1 MITQKRYNSKVYEQL
16 IAQGKEPFLAK
27 IIAARVSNIDSLNL
41 ILDGGIKDLS
51 SPFLFKDIDRAVDRL
66 FNAIQNGEVIGLET
80 DHDCDGQTSHAI
92 FHEALTKIYNH
103 PKEKI
108 RSYIGHRM
116 KEGYGL
122 SQALMTRILTDK
134 VRPSLIITADNG
146 STDEARIAVLKQ
158 NGIDTIV
165 TDHHGIPPEGSPK
178 SAVAVLNPTQA
189 DCNYPDKAI
198 AGCMVAW
205 LFMAALRRK
214 FIQESLP
221 ISTTFALSNLF
232 DLVAIGTVADCVSM
246 ANSHNNRIVTK
257 LGLEQLNKSDRIC
270 WDFFEKEKLS
280 SEYIGFSIAPIL
292 NSDGRVADA
301 LGSVSFLLESDELKA
316 ADTFENLKE
325 QNTNRKEIQKQITID
340 AMAQARVLDNTNLS
354 LCILLENGHAGIHG
368 ISASRLKETF
378 GKPIII
384 FSETQTDSSLI
395 AGSARSTDDIHIKS
409 ILDEVAELSPELIIK
424 YGGHKGAAGLT
435 IKKED
440 FDKFYGFF
448 EECVVKA
455 VEQQNLKLE
464 PFVEYDFALDESQLN
479 LTTFSKIESLEPFG
493 REFDK
498 PLFCN
503 DFIVESFRLVGK
515 DKIHAQMVL
524 RIGNTSIKS
533 IWFNATDNPIA
544 ADINI
549 GDIVKACYY
558 LQKEEF
564 LGQVNLGL
572 NIKAIDKDERS

>member
-1 MITQKRYNSKVYEQL
+1 MLIKKKVINSQVYDKL
-16 IAQGKEPFLAK
+16 IAQDQDPFLAK
-27 IIAARVSNIDSLNL
+27 IISARVSNDESLGLVLN
-41 ILDGGIKDLS
+41 GGIKDLS
-51 SPFLFKDIDRAVDRL
+51 SPFLFKDIGKAVDRL
-66 FNAIQNGEVIGLET
+66 YLAIANGEVIGLET

-92 FHEALTKIYNH
+92 FHEALTKIFNH
-103 PKEKI
+103 PKDKI

-122 SQALMTRILTDK
+122 SEALMNRILLDS

-146 STDEARIAVLKQ
+146 STDEPRIAVLKQ
-158 NGIDTIV
+158 NGIETIV
-165 TDHHGIPPEGSPK
+165 TDHHGIPPEGTPK
-178 SAVAVLNPTQA
+178 SAVAVLNPTQD

-214 FIQESLP
+214 FIENNQPL
-221 ISTTFALSNLF
+221 STTYGLSNLF

-246 ANSHNNRIVTK
+246 ANSHNNRIVTR
-257 LGLEQLNKSDRIC
+257 LGIEQLKQSNRVC

-301 LGSVSFLLESDELKA
+301 LGSVSFLLEEDDLKA

-325 QNTNRKEIQKQITID
+325 QNNNRKDIQKLLTVE
-340 AMAQARVLDNTNLS
+340 AMAQARELDGTKNS

-384 FSETQTDSSLI
+384 FSQTQTDETLI
-395 AGSARSTDDIHIKS
+395 SGSARSTDTIHIKAM
-409 ILDEVAELSPELIIK
+409 LDEVAKKAPYLLAK

-435 IKKED
+435 IKKTD
-440 FDKFYGFF
+440 F
-448 EECVVKA
+448 EEFYTLFEEGITSIVK
-455 VEQQNLKLE
+455 QDNITLE
-464 PFVEYDFALDESQLN
+464 PCIEYDFELAESDFSLDT
-479 LTTFSKIESLEPFG
+479 LTKIDSLEPFG
-493 REFDK
+493 REFEK
-498 PLFCN
+498 PIFSN
-503 DFIVESFRLVGK
+503 DFVVENFRLVGK
-515 DKIHAQMVL
+515 DKSHAQLVL
-524 RIGNTSIKS
+524 RFENKSIKA
-533 IWFNATDNPIA
+533 IWFNAIDNA
-544 ADINI
+544 NASDIKI
-549 GDIVKACYY
+549 GDSVKACYQ

-564 LGQVNLGL
+564 LGQVNLSL
-572 NIKAIDKDERS
+572 NVKAVQIK

>member
-1 MITQKRYNSKVYEQL
+1 MMIKKKLLNSQVYDNL
-16 IAQGKEPFLAK
+16 IAQDYDQFLAK
-27 IIAARVSNIDSLNL
+27 IISARVSNDESLGL
-41 ILDGGIKDLS
+41 VLDGAIKDLS
-51 SPFLFKDIDRAVDRL
+51 SPFLFKDIEKAVDRL
-66 FNAIQNGEVIGLET
+66 YQAIANGEVIGLET

-92 FHEALTKIYNH
+92 FHEALTKIFNH

-122 SQALMTRILTDK
+122 SEALMNRILLDS

-146 STDEARIAVLKQ
+146 STDEPRIAVLKQ
-158 NGIDTIV
+158 NGIETIV
-165 TDHHGIPPEGSPK
+165 TDHHGIPPEGTPK
-178 SAVAVLNPTQA
+178 SAVAVLNPTEA

-214 FIQESLP
+214 FIENNQPL
-221 ISTTFALSNLF
+221 STSYGLSNLF

-257 LGLEQLNKSDRIC
+257 LGIEQLKQSNRVC

-301 LGSVSFLLESDELKA
+301 LGSVSFLLEEDELKA
-316 ADTFENLKE
+316 AAIFENLKE
-325 QNTNRKEIQKQITID
+325 QNNSRKDIQKLLTIE
-340 AMAQARVLDNTNLS
+340 AMSQARELDATKNS

-368 ISASRLKETF
+368 ISASRLKESF

-384 FSETQTDSSLI
+384 FSQTQTDETMIS
-395 AGSARSTDDIHIKS
+395 GSARSTDDIHIKS
-409 ILDEVAELSPELIIK
+409 MLDEVAKKAPDLLVK

-435 IKKED
+435 IKKVD
-440 FDKFYGFF
+440 F
-448 EECVVKA
+448 EEFYKLF
-455 VEQQNLKLE
+455 EESIINIIEKESIKLE
-464 PFVEYDFALDESQLN
+464 PCIEYDFELSEQDFDLN
-479 LTTFSKIESLEPFG
+479 TLAKIDSLEPYG
-493 REFDK
+493 REFEK
-498 PLFCN
+498 PIFYN
-503 DFIVESFRLVGK
+503 DFIVENFRLVGK
-515 DKIHAQMVL
+515 DKSHSQLVL
-524 RIGNTSIKS
+524 RFVSKSIKA
-533 IWFNATDNPIA
+533 IWFNAIDNAIA
-544 ADINI
+544 SDIKI
-549 GDIVKACYY
+549 GNTVKACYQ

-564 LGQVNLGL
+564 LGQVNLSL
-572 NIKAIDKDERS
+572 NIKAVQL

>member
-1 MITQKRYNSKVYEQL
+1 MLIKKKVLNSQVYNNL
-16 IAQGKEPFLAK
+16 IAQNYDPFLAK
-27 IIAARVSNIDSLNL
+27 IIAARVSNDESLGL
-41 ILDGGIKDLS
+41 VLDGAIKDLS
-51 SPFLFKDIDRAVDRL
+51 SPFLFKDVGKAVDRL
-66 FNAIQNGEVIGLET
+66 YQAITNGEVIGLET

-92 FHEALTKIYNH
+92 FHEALTKIFNH

-122 SQALMTRILTDK
+122 SEALMNRIILDSI
-134 VRPSLIITADNG
+134 RPSLIITADNG
-146 STDEARIAVLKQ
+146 STDEPRIAVLKQ
-158 NGIDTIV
+158 NGIETIV
-165 TDHHGIPPEGSPK
+165 TDHHGIPPEGTPK

-214 FIQESLP
+214 FIESNQPL
-221 ISTTFALSNLF
+221 SASYGLSNLF

-257 LGLEQLNKSDRIC
+257 LGIEQLKQSNRVC

-301 LGSVSFLLESDELKA
+301 LGSVSFLLEEDELKA
-316 ADTFENLKE
+316 ADTFENLKK
-325 QNTNRKEIQKQITID
+325 QNNNRKDIQKQLTIE
-340 AMAQARVLDNTNLS
+340 AMAQARELDSTKNS

-368 ISASRLKETF
+368 ISASRLKEIF

-384 FSETQTDSSLI
+384 FSQTQTDEKMIS
-395 AGSARSTDDIHIKS
+395 GSARSTDTIHIKDM
-409 ILDEVAELSPELIIK
+409 LDEVAKKAPDLLTK

-435 IKKED
+435 IKKVD
-440 FDKFYGFF
+440 F
-448 EECVVKA
+448 EEFYKLF
-455 VEQQNLKLE
+455 EESITNIIEKESIILE
-464 PFVEYDFALDESQLN
+464 PCIEYDFELEESDFDLDT
-479 LTTFSKIESLEPFG
+479 LTKINSLEPFG
-493 REFDK
+493 REFEK
-498 PLFCN
+498 PIFYN
-503 DFIVESFRLVGK
+503 DFVVENFRLVGK
-515 DKIHAQMVL
+515 DKSHAQLVL
-524 RIGNTSIKS
+524 RFESKS
-533 IWFNATDNPIA
+533 VKAIWFNAIDNAIA
-544 ADINI
+544 NDIKISNTI
-549 GDIVKACYY
+549 KACYQ

-564 LGQVNLGL
+564 LGQVNLSL
-572 NIKAIDKDERS
+572 NIKEIQI

>member
-1 MITQKRYNSKVYEQL
+1 MMIKKKLLNSQVYDNL
-16 IAQGKEPFLAK
+16 IAQDYDQFLAK
-27 IIAARVSNIDSLNL
+27 IISARVSNDESLGL
-41 ILDGGIKDLS
+41 VLDGAIKDLS
-51 SPFLFKDIDRAVDRL
+51 SPFLFKDIEKAVDRL
-66 FNAIQNGEVIGLET
+66 YQAIANGEVIGLET

-92 FHEALTKIYNH
+92 FHEALTKIFNH

-122 SQALMTRILTDK
+122 SEALMNRILLDS

-146 STDEARIAVLKQ
+146 STDEPRIAVLKQ
-158 NGIDTIV
+158 NGIETIV
-165 TDHHGIPPEGSPK
+165 TDHHGIPPEGTPK
-178 SAVAVLNPTQA
+178 SAVAVLNPTEA

-214 FIQESLP
+214 FIENNQPL
-221 ISTTFALSNLF
+221 STSYGLSNLF

-257 LGLEQLNKSDRIC
+257 LGIEQLKQSNRVC

-301 LGSVSFLLESDELKA
+301 LGSVSFLLEEDELKA
-316 ADTFENLKE
+316 AAIFENLKE
-325 QNTNRKEIQKQITID
+325 QNNSRKDIQKLLTIE
-340 AMAQARVLDNTNLS
+340 AMSQARELDATKNS

-368 ISASRLKETF
+368 ISASRLKESF

-384 FSETQTDSSLI
+384 FSQTQTDETMIS
-395 AGSARSTDDIHIKS
+395 GSARSTDDIHIKS
-409 ILDEVAELSPELIIK
+409 MLDEVAKKAPDLLVK

-435 IKKED
+435 IKKVD
-440 FDKFYGFF
+440 F
-448 EECVVKA
+448 EEFYKLF
-455 VEQQNLKLE
+455 EESIINIIEKESIKLE
-464 PFVEYDFALDESQLN
+464 PCIEYDFELSEQDFDLN
-479 LTTFSKIESLEPFG
+479 TLAKIDSLEPYG
-493 REFDK
+493 REFEK
-498 PLFCN
+498 PIFYN
-503 DFIVESFRLVGK
+503 DFIVENFRLVGK
-515 DKIHAQMVL
+515 DKSHAQLVL
-524 RIGNTSIKS
+524 RFESKSIKA
-533 IWFNATDNPIA
+533 IWFNAIDNAIA
-544 ADINI
+544 SDIKI
-549 GDIVKACYY
+549 GNTVKACYQ

-564 LGQVNLGL
+564 LGQVNLSL
-572 NIKAIDKDERS
+572 NIKAIQI

>member
-1 MITQKRYNSKVYEQL
+1 MMIKKKLLNSQVYDNL
-16 IAQGKEPFLAK
+16 IAQDYDQFLAK
-27 IIAARVSNIDSLNL
+27 IISARVSNDESLGL
-41 ILDGGIKDLS
+41 VLDGAIKDLS
-51 SPFLFKDIDRAVDRL
+51 SPFLFKDIEKAVDRL
-66 FNAIQNGEVIGLET
+66 YQAIANGEVIGLET

-92 FHEALTKIYNH
+92 FHEALTKIFNH

-122 SQALMTRILTDK
+122 SEALMNRILLDS

-146 STDEARIAVLKQ
+146 STDEPRIAVLKQ
-158 NGIDTIV
+158 NGIETIV
-165 TDHHGIPPEGSPK
+165 TDHHGIPPEGTPK

-214 FIQESLP
+214 FIENNQPL
-221 ISTTFALSNLF
+221 STSYGLSNLF

-257 LGLEQLNKSDRIC
+257 LGIEQLKQSNRVC

-301 LGSVSFLLESDELKA
+301 LGSVSFLLEEDELKA
-316 ADTFENLKE
+316 AAIFENLKE
-325 QNTNRKEIQKQITID
+325 QNNSRKDIQKLLTIE
-340 AMAQARVLDNTNLS
+340 AMSQARELDATKNS

-368 ISASRLKETF
+368 ISASRLKESF

-384 FSETQTDSSLI
+384 FSQTQTDETMIS
-395 AGSARSTDDIHIKS
+395 GSARSTDDIHIKS
-409 ILDEVAELSPELIIK
+409 MLDEVAKKAPDLLVK

-435 IKKED
+435 IKKVD
-440 FDKFYGFF
+440 F
-448 EECVVKA
+448 EEFYKLF
-455 VEQQNLKLE
+455 EESIINIIEKESIKLE
-464 PFVEYDFALDESQLN
+464 PCIEYDFELSEQDFDLN
-479 LTTFSKIESLEPFG
+479 TLAKIDSLEPYG
-493 REFDK
+493 REFEK
-498 PLFCN
+498 PIFYN
-503 DFIVESFRLVGK
+503 DFIVENFRLVGK
-515 DKIHAQMVL
+515 DKSHAQLVL
-524 RIGNTSIKS
+524 RFESKSIKA
-533 IWFNATDNPIA
+533 IWFNAIDNAIA
-544 ADINI
+544 SDIKI
-549 GDIVKACYY
+549 GNTVKACYQ

-564 LGQVNLGL
+564 LGQVNLSL
-572 NIKAIDKDERS
+572 NIKAVQL

>member
-1 MITQKRYNSKVYEQL
+1 MMIKKKLLNSQVYDNL
-16 IAQGKEPFLAK
+16 IAQDYDQFLAK
-27 IIAARVSNIDSLNL
+27 IISARVSNDESLGL
-41 ILDGGIKDLS
+41 VLDGAIKDLS
-51 SPFLFKDIDRAVDRL
+51 SPFLFKDIEKAVDRL
-66 FNAIQNGEVIGLET
+66 YQAIANGEVIGLET

-92 FHEALTKIYNH
+92 FHEALTKIFNH

-122 SQALMTRILTDK
+122 SEALMNRILLDS

-146 STDEARIAVLKQ
+146 STDEPRIAVLKQ
-158 NGIDTIV
+158 NGIETIV
-165 TDHHGIPPEGSPK
+165 TDHHGIPPEGTPK

-214 FIQESLP
+214 FIENNQPL
-221 ISTTFALSNLF
+221 STSYGLSNLF

-257 LGLEQLNKSDRIC
+257 LGIEQLKQSNRVC

-301 LGSVSFLLESDELKA
+301 LGSVSFLLEEDELKA
-316 ADTFENLKE
+316 AAIFENLKE
-325 QNTNRKEIQKQITID
+325 QNNSRKDIQKLLTIE
-340 AMAQARVLDNTNLS
+340 AMSQARELDATKNS

-368 ISASRLKETF
+368 ISASRLKESF

-384 FSETQTDSSLI
+384 FSQTQTDETMIS
-395 AGSARSTDDIHIKS
+395 GSARSTDDIHIKS
-409 ILDEVAELSPELIIK
+409 MLDEVAKKAPDLLVK

-435 IKKED
+435 IKKVD
-440 FDKFYGFF
+440 F
-448 EECVVKA
+448 EEFYKLF
-455 VEQQNLKLE
+455 EESITNIIEKESIKLE
-464 PFVEYDFALDESQLN
+464 PCIEYDFELSEQDFDLN
-479 LTTFSKIESLEPFG
+479 TLAKIDSLEPYG
-493 REFDK
+493 REFEK
-498 PLFCN
+498 PIFYN
-503 DFIVESFRLVGK
+503 DFIVENFRLVGK
-515 DKIHAQMVL
+515 DKSHAQLVL
-524 RIGNTSIKS
+524 RFESKSIKA
-533 IWFNATDNPIA
+533 IWFNAIDNAIA
-544 ADINI
+544 SDIKI
-549 GDIVKACYY
+549 GNTVKACYQ

-564 LGQVNLGL
+564 LGQVNLSL
-572 NIKAIDKDERS
+572 NIKAVQL